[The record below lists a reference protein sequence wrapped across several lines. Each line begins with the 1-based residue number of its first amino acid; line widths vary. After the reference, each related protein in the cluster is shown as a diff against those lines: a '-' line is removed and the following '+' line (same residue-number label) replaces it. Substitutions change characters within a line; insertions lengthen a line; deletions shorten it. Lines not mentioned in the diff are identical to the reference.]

1 MARIRKGDLVA
12 VTAGADRGKRGRVI
26 GIRPGAAPGQES
38 VLVEGVRMV
47 FKHLRK
53 SQKNPQGGRIKREA
67 WISASTVMPI
77 DPSTDKPT
85 RVSSAVVDGRRV
97 RVARKSRAVIVA
109 PQGKAGTAVPQDAPV
124 PAREPAARGAGATGG
139 KE

>member
-12 VTAGADRGKRGRVI
+12 VMAGSDRGKRGRVI
-26 GIRPGAAPGQES
+26 GVRPGEAAGQER

-53 SQKNPQGGRIKREA
+53 SQKNPQGGRIQREA
-67 WISASTVMPI
+67 WIPASTVMPI
-77 DPSTDKPT
+77 DPSNDKPT

-97 RVARKSRAVIVA
+97 RVARKSRSVIA
-109 PQGKAGTAVPQDAPV
+109 AQGKVGKGASKEAPV
-124 PAREPAARGAGATGG
+124 PVKGG

>member
-1 MARIRKGDLVA
+1 MARIRKGDVVA
-12 VTAGADRGKRGRVI
+12 VMTGADRGKRGRVLSVL
-26 GIRPGAAPGQES
+26 PGERAGQER

-53 SQKNPQGGRIKREA
+53 TQKNPQGGRIKREA
-67 WISASTVMPI
+67 WLAACNVMPI

-85 RVSSAVVDGRRV
+85 RVSSAVVEGRRV
-97 RVARKSRAVIVA
+97 RVARKSRTVIAA
-109 PQGKAGTAVPQDAPV
+109 PEGRAAKAAAAQDAPV
-124 PAREPAARGAGATGG
+124 ATKAGK